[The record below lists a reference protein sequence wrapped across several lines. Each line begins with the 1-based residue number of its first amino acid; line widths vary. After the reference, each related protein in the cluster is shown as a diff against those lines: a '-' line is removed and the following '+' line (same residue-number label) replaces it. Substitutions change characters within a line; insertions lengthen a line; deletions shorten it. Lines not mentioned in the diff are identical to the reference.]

1 MISILF
7 VEVFSLDFSAKN
19 EKQNV
24 IDIRQACFLI
34 SDSTPTDGSNARK
47 QVKVRYKENKSE
59 SDTKT
64 TNYKPVT

>member
-1 MISILF
+1 VISILF

-47 QVKVRYKENKSE
+47 QVKVGQLL
-59 SDTKT
+59 
-64 TNYKPVT
+64 